1 MSVASKKPDLP
12 VQFGVYISLLI
23 VIVLTLV
30 PFYWMI
36 VGATLPQDQFF
47 TYPPRFLPGTHF
59 FENLADL
66 RDRFPYLLSIWNSI
80 FVATVYTV
88 LSLFLCSLAGFAF
101 AKYEFAYKEYLFYF
115 ILATVVLP
123 VQIMIIPLF
132 LLMANFGLLD
142 THIALIL
149 PFAANPVG
157 IFLMRQSMKSI
168 PDSWLDSARIDGAS
182 EFQLYYRIA
191 LPSVKPALAALAVI
205 LFCSSGT
212 RSSTRWWSSPARN
225 CSPFAG
231 DRAPRRSTPTLL
243 RSDHGRYGARDHPH
257 HDTVLA
263 PAEVLREDSPEP
275 RTSRNGHAT
284 PDDFWTSN

>member
-191 LPSVKPALAALAVI
+191 LPSVKPALAALSVI
-205 LFCSSGT
+205 LFLFQWNAFLYPLVILTSEELFTIPLAIERLVGQHRLYFDQIMVAT
-212 RSSTRWWSSPARN
+212 ALAIIPITILFLLLQKYFVRG
-225 CSPFAG
+225 FAG
-231 DRAPRRSTPTLL
+231 TAYQP
-243 RSDHGRYGARDHPH
+243 
-257 HDTVLA
+257 
-263 PAEVLREDSPEP
+263 
-275 RTSRNGHAT
+275 
-284 PDDFWTSN
+284 